1 MNNLLK
7 ALIYLLLSL
16 ILILSLL
23 GAYYKRSYD
32 KELVLHTSTK
42 EALVEANRSLVECST
57 EREAYSDSITQQCE
71 GYKEVDNEVDSIK
84 EQINNIP
91 DVMIIRKEGVEN
103 VKEVV
108 VERHVDTI
116 NPSID
121 RLLSEAYDKIYL
133 QDNTK

>member
-1 MNNLLK
+1 MNNLMK

-23 GAYYKRSYD
+23 GAYYKHSYD
-32 KELVLHTSTK
+32 KEVVLHTSTK
-42 EALVEANRSLVECST
+42 EALVEANRSLAECST
-57 EREAYSDSITQQCE
+57 EREAYSGSITQQCE
-71 GYKEVDNEVDSIK
+71 GYKEVDNEVVDIK

-91 DVMIIRKEGVEN
+91 DVIIKRKETEN

-108 VERHVDTI
+108 VEHHVDII

-121 RLLSEAYDKIYL
+121 RLLSESYDKIYL

>member
-1 MNNLLK
+1 MNNLMK

-32 KELVLHTSTK
+32 KEVVLHTSTK
-42 EALVEANRSLVECST
+42 EALVEANRSLVECSA

-91 DVMIIRKEGVEN
+91 NVIIKRKETEN

-133 QDNTK
+133 QGNTK

>member
-1 MNNLLK
+1 MNNLMK

-32 KELVLHTSTK
+32 KEVVLHTSTK
-42 EALVEANRSLVECST
+42 EALVEANRSLIECST

-91 DVMIIRKEGVEN
+91 NVIIKRKETEN

>member
-1 MNNLLK
+1 MNNLMK
-7 ALIYLLLSL
+7 ALIYLLISL
-16 ILILSLL
+16 LLIISLL

-32 KELVLHTSTK
+32 KEVVLHTSTK
-42 EALVEANRSLVECST
+42 ESLVEANRSLAECST

-71 GYKEVDNEVDSIK
+71 GYKEVDNEVVGIK
-84 EQINNIP
+84 DQINNIP
-91 DVMIIRKEGVEN
+91 DVIIKRKETEN

-108 VERHVDTI
+108 VQRHVDTI
-116 NPSID
+116 DPSID